1 VCEGGVS
8 DLTYRCSFCRVLL
21 KAALGHEGNL
31 CPSCGTGHLVTIAR
45 VTKQMLA
52 EAELGEALGG
62 IVEFLDMSPAEISE
76 AAWQA
81 QESA

>member
-1 VCEGGVS
+1 MS

-21 KAALGHEGNL
+21 KAELGAEGNL
-31 CPSCGTGHLVTIAR
+31 CPNCGTGHLTQIAR

-62 IVEFLDMSPAEISE
+62 IVEVLDMSPAEISE
-76 AAWQA
+76 ALRHIK
-81 QESA
+81 ESA